1 MHVRYTLI
9 TADPERIDDA
19 LAYLA
24 SDGRSRLESEPGEEG
39 MSLQVSPDLAV
50 AVLESFWV
58 SHDAMR
64 DSERVEAG
72 VRDEAIRL
80 AHGTASV
87 ERFRRASVTRV
98 GREEGGAGV
107 RHTVYQTNTAALDDA
122 IAGYED
128 TVVPWLTETDGFVSA
143 ALLVDHRSGRQLSQT
158 IWRDI
163 DALVKSRSPAAA
175 IRVDAVAATDSAVV
189 ALDEYGLVFR
199 SIRAE

>member
-1 MHVRYTLI
+1 MSATKRSVLRSAPPQSNAFG
-9 TADPERIDDA
+9 ADPDNVG
-19 LAYLA
+19 LAA
-24 SDGRSRLESEPGEEG
+24 TG
-39 MSLQVSPDLAV
+39 
-50 AVLESFWV
+50 
-58 SHDAMR
+58 
-64 DSERVEAG
+64 
-72 VRDEAIRL
+72 
-80 AHGTASV
+80 
-87 ERFRRASVTRV
+87 RASVTRV

-107 RHTVYQTNTAALDDA
+107 RHTVYQTNPALLDEA

-128 TVVPWLTETDGFVSA
+128 TAVPWLTETDGFVSA

>member
-1 MHVRYTLI
+1 
-9 TADPERIDDA
+9 
-19 LAYLA
+19 
-24 SDGRSRLESEPGEEG
+24 

-64 DSERVEAG
+64 ESEGVEAV

-80 AHGTASV
+80 ALGTASV

-107 RHTVYQTNTAALDDA
+107 RHTVYQTNPAVLDEA

-128 TVVPWLTETDGFVSA
+128 TAVPWLTETDGFVSA
-143 ALLVDHRSGRQLSQT
+143 TLLVDHRSGRQLSQT

-163 DALVKSRSPAAA
+163 DALVKSRSSAAA

-199 SIRAE
+199 SARAE

>member
-1 MHVRYTLI
+1 
-9 TADPERIDDA
+9 
-19 LAYLA
+19 
-24 SDGRSRLESEPGEEG
+24 
-39 MSLQVSPDLAV
+39 
-50 AVLESFWV
+50 
-58 SHDAMR
+58 MR
-64 DSERVEAG
+64 ESERVEAG

-80 AHGTASV
+80 ALGTASV

-107 RHTVYQTNTAALDDA
+107 RHTVYQMDPAALDEA

-128 TVVPWLTETDGFVSA
+128 TAVPWLTETDGFVSA

>member
-19 LAYLA
+19 IAYLA
-24 SDGRSRLESEPGEEG
+24 SDGRSLLESEPGEKG

-64 DSERVEAG
+64 ESERVEAG

-80 AHGTASV
+80 ALGTASV
-87 ERFRRASVTRV
+87 ERFTRASVTRV

-107 RHTVYQTNTAALDDA
+107 RHTVYQTNPAALDDA

-128 TVVPWLTETDGFVSA
+128 TAVPWLTETDGFVSA
-143 ALLVDHRSGRQLSQT
+143 ALLVDRRSGRQLSQT

-175 IRVDAVAATDSAVV
+175 FRADAVAATNSSVV

-199 SIRAE
+199 SIPTE

>member
-1 MHVRYTLI
+1 
-9 TADPERIDDA
+9 
-19 LAYLA
+19 
-24 SDGRSRLESEPGEEG
+24 
-39 MSLQVSPDLAV
+39 
-50 AVLESFWV
+50 
-58 SHDAMR
+58 
-64 DSERVEAG
+64 
-72 VRDEAIRL
+72 
-80 AHGTASV
+80 
-87 ERFRRASVTRV
+87 VTRV

-107 RHTVYQTNTAALDDA
+107 RHTVYQMDPAALDEA

-128 TVVPWLTETDGFVSA
+128 TAVPWLTETDGFVSA

-199 SIRAE
+199 SVRAE

>member
-19 LAYLA
+19 IAYLA
-24 SDGRSRLESEPGEEG
+24 SDGRSRLKSEPGEKG

-64 DSERVEAG
+64 ESERVEAG

-80 AHGTASV
+80 ALGTASV
-87 ERFRRASVTRV
+87 ERFGRASVTRV
-98 GREEGGAGV
+98 GREEAGAGV
-107 RHTVYQTNTAALDDA
+107 RHTVYQTNPAALDEA

-128 TVVPWLTETDGFVSA
+128 TAVPWLTETDGFVSA

-163 DALVKSRSPAAA
+163 DALVKSRGPAAA
-175 IRVDAVAATDSAVV
+175 IRVEAVAATDSAVV

-199 SIRAE
+199 SARTE